1 MKNSING
8 PKNMQ
13 SASKPI
19 GKTEQKTFVRS
30 MYVWFGIIA
39 ALLCIPLF
47 NFLLVP
53 LIAVVGMGAYLLYIT
68 GKFSSGDGSAT
79 EPDQKVSQDDHS
91 NDAMPG
97 LNYNHDRDQ
106 SRPRSDSNL
115 G

>member
-1 MKNSING
+1 MH
-8 PKNMQ
+8 

-19 GKTEQKTFVRS
+19 GKTEKKMIVRS
-30 MYVWFGIIA
+30 IYVWFGIIA

-53 LIAVVGMGAYLLYIT
+53 ILAVVGMGIYLLYIT
-68 GKFSSGDGSAT
+68 GKFSRREGEPV
-79 EPDQKVSQDDHS
+79 EPDEPVSQDDHS

-97 LNYNHDRDQ
+97 LNYNHDRTQ
-106 SRPRSDSNL
+106 PRPRQNPPDSQL